1 MSEIRVFEMLQPE
14 EGDIEDPVMTEK
26 SKDKKSKA
34 AAQDELKELLA
45 RKQEEYKKLQAEKM
59 KNKRQG
65 SGKGKKGAG
74 GGASDKGSD
83 KGQAGAPRGMGN
95 SPSQELLLQTT
106 AANAAL
112 GKDPFGVYKYDPQP
126 TTLRTSIIHPSLFEY
141 YFMCYFPLLFFISY
155 DSFSSHTLSLFSVH
169 YYRVLHSLS
178 TTPLPQPSAHHNS
191 PPEPSPHASTSTN
204 SSSRNMGKFEQVVTH
219 ISSVKGPLKV
229 TAAGLAAKTREAV
242 TQQEN
247 QHDINEMTSPSA
259 IRQPSINDNMVFGAP
274 GSTPFHS
281 YSRQSSDRPEVTLG
295 PSSYSRQ
302 FSDRPDSAGPPSYS
316 RQSSDSPDVS
326 LGSPGS
332 TPFHSRQSS
341 LHDNALQLSF
351 RNNPNSPSGPPN
363 DGSGAAPGS
372 DWGLALARLRFLKD
386 TRFALNEILTHED
399 LYLAADLLA
408 STSTDP
414 NITGTGGQV
423 RRLVICPPFK
433 RIHPF
438 LTSNYSQTHLSS
450 SS

>member
-1 MSEIRVFEMLQPE
+1 
-14 EGDIEDPVMTEK
+14 MTHFLPP
-26 SKDKKSKA
+26 S
-34 AAQDELKELLA
+34 
-45 RKQEEYKKLQAEKM
+45 
-59 KNKRQG
+59 
-65 SGKGKKGAG
+65 
-74 GGASDKGSD
+74 
-83 KGQAGAPRGMGN
+83 AP
-95 SPSQELLLQTT
+95 PI
-106 AANAAL
+106 
-112 GKDPFGVYKYDPQP
+112 Y
-126 TTLRTSIIHPSLFEY
+126 TLRFSNIISSV
-141 YFMCYFPLLFFISY
+141 FPLFFFVSC
-155 DSFSSHTLSLFSVH
+155 DSCSSHSLSLFSVRC
-169 YYRVLHSLS
+169 YLVLH
-178 TTPLPQPSAHHNS
+178 TPPATHIPLPSAHRNS

-247 QHDINEMTSPSA
+247 QYDINDMTSPSA

-302 FSDRPDSAGPPSYS
+302 FSDRPDSVGPPSYS

-351 RNNPNSPSGPPN
+351 RNNPKSPAGPPN

-414 NITGTGGQV
+414 IITGTGGQV
-423 RRLVICPPFK
+423 ARHVICPSFK
-433 RIHPF
+433 LIHPF
-438 LTSNYSQTHLSS
+438 LTTNPSLTHLLSLYDMT
-450 SS
+450 